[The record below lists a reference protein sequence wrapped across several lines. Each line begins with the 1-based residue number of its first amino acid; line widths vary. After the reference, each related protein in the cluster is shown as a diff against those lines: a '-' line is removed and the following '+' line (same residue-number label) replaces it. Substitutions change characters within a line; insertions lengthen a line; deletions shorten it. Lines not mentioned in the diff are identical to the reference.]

1 MRCTPREQE
10 IATYTENIEG
20 NGSKDGEEDESWAV
34 CTDEGKYHG
43 SDAEENSKHNR
54 GSNRVFRP
62 QTSHCEY
69 QLT

>member
-34 CTDEGKYHG
+34 CTDEGKYHC
-43 SDAEENSKHNR
+43 SDAKENSKHN
-54 GSNRVFRP
+54 
-62 QTSHCEY
+62 
-69 QLT
+69 